1 MSYCSRCGK
10 WNGAI
15 AASAGT
21 EPWWCTCPKDL
32 GPTVALLGQQ
42 VQLLSEELQNL
53 KDTNKRLLQNLSDAS
68 HEHIK
73 SRTILQAE
81 VDKWHEEYLNASK
94 EAIGFAGKIITLEER
109 VMEAEAKQKINE
121 AQCDT
126 MTQWAS
132 EALDNAWQR
141 VSYGKVDFTDKDFK
155 NSMMFD
161 HPRYSWLELQDLI
174 KGVKR

>member
-1 MSYCSRCGK
+1 MSWESDCE
-10 WNGAI
+10 
-15 AASAGT
+15 AARL
-21 EPWWCTCPKDL
+21 EIE
-32 GPTVALLGQQ
+32 LLTN
-42 VQLLSEELQNL
+42 ELQNL

-68 HEHIK
+68 HEHVK

-81 VDKWHEEYLNASK
+81 ADKWHEEYLNASK
-94 EAIGFAGKIITLEER
+94 DAMDFAGKIITLEER
-109 VMEAEAKQKINE
+109 VMEAEAKQKIDE

-141 VSYGKVDFTDKDFK
+141 VAHGSINWEPDSIYN

-161 HPRYSWLELQDLI
+161 HPRYSWSELQDLI
-174 KGVKR
+174 KGIKR

>member
-15 AASAGT
+15 AAPAGT
-21 EPWWCTCPKDL
+21 EPTWCICPKDL
-32 GPTVALLGQQ
+32 GPTVTLLEQQ
-42 VQLLSEELQNL
+42 VQLLSEELLKVKEQAKHDDEADTLCRNL
-53 KDTNKRLLQNLSDAS
+53 LFEELDEA
-68 HEHIK
+68 IK
-73 SRTILQAE
+73 QR
-81 VDKWHEEYLNASK
+81 DKWHEEYLNASK
-94 EAIGFAGKIITLEER
+94 EAMDFAGKIITLEER
-109 VMEAEAKQKINE
+109 VMEAEAKQKIDE

-161 HPRYSWLELQDLI
+161 HPQYSWSELQDLI